1 MTHLIQILV
10 LGLALGGVYAL
21 MASGLTL
28 IFGVMGI
35 VNLAHAAFMT
45 VAAYLSFLAFS
56 RYGLDPI
63 VSIVVVMPVM
73 FLLGLAIYQLLFAR
87 SFGDP
92 RARAM
97 SVLLTFAL
105 ALVVEGV
112 LGFLFT
118 NIYRSTTPGYTAS
131 ALLFGPY
138 YLPEAQCY
146 ATVMSMAILGLL
158 WAFLQYTRT
167 GYAVR
172 ATMQNRTAAQV
183 VGVNVGRISHAGV
196 RDRDGARGRVGIDDV
211 VPVPVLSGQALG
223 VGRGSAVA
231 RGPGRHGQ
239 PARRADRRAVPRGR
253 VGLRQLVLW
262 PDLVAGDLLPRS
274 VPDPADPAAGPP
286 GQAAG
291 DVNGATG

>member
-1 MTHLIQILV
+1 
-10 LGLALGGVYAL
+10 
-21 MASGLTL
+21 
-28 IFGVMGI
+28 MGI

-45 VAAYLSFLAFS
+45 VAAYLSFWAFS

-73 FLLGLAIYQLLFAR
+73 FFLGLVIYQLLFAR

-118 NIYRSTTPGYTAS
+118 NIYRSTTPGYAAS

-158 WAFLQYTRT
+158 WAFLQFTRT

-183 VGVNVGRISHAGV
+183 VGVNVGRISMLVFGIGMALAGASGSMMSFLFPFYPGKHWEWV
-196 RDRDGARGRVGIDDV
+196 AVLLSLVVLGGMGSLLGALIGALCLAV
-211 VPVPVLSGQALG
+211 VSAYVSSFYGPTWSPVTFYLALFLILLI
-223 VGRGSAVA
+223 R
-231 RGPGRHGQ
+231 PQ
-239 PARRADRRAVPRGR
+239 
-253 VGLRQLVLW
+253 GLLGKR
-262 PDLVAGDLLPRS
+262 PEM
-274 VPDPADPAAGPP
+274 
-286 GQAAG
+286 
-291 DVNGATG
+291 

>member
-1 MTHLIQILV
+1 MIHAIQILV

-45 VAAYLSFLAFS
+45 VAAYLSFWAFS

-63 VSIVVVMPVM
+63 ASIVVVMPVM
-73 FLLGLAIYQLLFAR
+73 FCLGLAIYQLLFAR

-118 NIYRSTTPGYTAS
+118 NIYRSTTPDYTAS

-146 ATVMSMAILGLL
+146 AAVMSMAILGLL

-167 GYAVR
+167 GYAIR

-183 VGVNVGRISHAGV
+183 VGVNVGRISMLVFGIGMALAGASGSMMSFLFPFYPGKHWEWV
-196 RDRDGARGRVGIDDV
+196 AVLLSLVVLGGMGSLLGALIGALCLAV
-211 VPVPVLSGQALG
+211 VSAYVSSFYGPTWSPVTFYLALFLILLI
-223 VGRGSAVA
+223 R
-231 RGPGRHGQ
+231 PQ
-239 PARRADRRAVPRGR
+239 
-253 VGLRQLVLW
+253 GLLGKR
-262 PDLVAGDLLPRS
+262 PEM
-274 VPDPADPAAGPP
+274 
-286 GQAAG
+286 
-291 DVNGATG
+291 

>member
-1 MTHLIQILV
+1 MTHSIQILV

-45 VAAYLSFLAFS
+45 VAAYLSFWAFS

-97 SVLLTFAL
+97 TVLLTFAL
-105 ALVVEGV
+105 ALVIEGV
-112 LGFLFT
+112 LGFMFT
-118 NIYRSTTPGYTAS
+118 NIYRSTTPHYTAS

-146 ATVMSMAILGLL
+146 AAVMSMAILGLL
-158 WAFLQYTRT
+158 WAFLQYSRA
-167 GYAVR
+167 GYAIR

-183 VGVNVGRISHAGV
+183 VGVNVGRISMLVFGIGMALAGASGSMMSFLFPFYPGKHWEWV
-196 RDRDGARGRVGIDDV
+196 AILLSLVVLGGMGSLLGALIGALCLAV
-211 VPVPVLSGQALG
+211 VSAYVSSFYGPTWSPVTFYLALFLILLI
-223 VGRGSAVA
+223 R
-231 RGPGRHGQ
+231 PQ
-239 PARRADRRAVPRGR
+239 
-253 VGLRQLVLW
+253 GLLGKRQEM
-262 PDLVAGDLLPRS
+262 
-274 VPDPADPAAGPP
+274 
-286 GQAAG
+286 
-291 DVNGATG
+291 

>member
-1 MTHLIQILV
+1 MTHLIQILM

-45 VAAYLSFLAFS
+45 VAAYLSFWAFS

-73 FLLGLAIYQLLFAR
+73 FCLGLAIYELLFAR

-118 NIYRSTTPGYTAS
+118 NIYRSTTPDYTAS

-146 ATVMSMAILGLL
+146 AAVMSMAILGLL
-158 WAFLQYTRT
+158 WAFLQFTRT

-183 VGVNVGRISHAGV
+183 VGVNVGRISMLVFGIGMALAGASGSMMSFLFPFYPGKHWEWV
-196 RDRDGARGRVGIDDV
+196 AVLLSLVVLGGMGSLLGALIGALCLAV
-211 VPVPVLSGQALG
+211 VSAYVSSFYGPTWSPVTFYLALFLILLI
-223 VGRGSAVA
+223 R
-231 RGPGRHGQ
+231 PQ
-239 PARRADRRAVPRGR
+239 
-253 VGLRQLVLW
+253 GLLGKR
-262 PDLVAGDLLPRS
+262 PEM
-274 VPDPADPAAGPP
+274 
-286 GQAAG
+286 
-291 DVNGATG
+291 